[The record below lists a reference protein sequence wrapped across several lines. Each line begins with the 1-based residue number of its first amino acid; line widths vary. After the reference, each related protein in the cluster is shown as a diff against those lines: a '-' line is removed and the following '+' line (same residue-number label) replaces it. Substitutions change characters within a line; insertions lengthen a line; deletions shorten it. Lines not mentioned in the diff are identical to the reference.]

1 MSKKVSWHDQI
12 LPPLNHSNSEI
23 RVLQIKP
30 GFPDSPIRCTFHVT
44 SLDNLDVSYEALSY
58 AWGTGNQNTTH
69 EDIYFGDDDDDTN
82 KVGVTPPLANA
93 LRRLRLLN
101 EPRHVWADALCINQ
115 TDNHE
120 KSLQVSIMGRI
131 YSTCTQGAIWV
142 GPLGEVPEED
152 AQAAL
157 DTISWIAGEQE
168 AHSWM
173 EVSDS
178 EEDSDEESD
187 EDEDEGEDEGEDEDG
202 DEDGDEENEGVAE
215 NGDGESEDEDEDED
229 DDEGDEESED
239 EDHKASRLRRET
251 AAAAFKTLFLLPWW
265 SRIWTVQEAIL
276 PPLATL
282 YWGPCQIPWS
292 TLDKASES
300 FFDDSAPNVP
310 NEFWH
315 NAAIECLTVA
325 LRGLG
330 ASREEELFMLLWRW
344 RHRKATDPR
353 DKVYG
358 LLGFRHDV
366 ALPSVKTCDYT
377 VDVRTLYH
385 KVTIDLINIS
395 TDLQPLLG
403 RGGER
408 SEIPGLASWAVD
420 WDGVKDASKSSKC
433 SFWDHHH
440 WWHFGGFT
448 ADRGMYGVGEGLR
461 VEGDGDVLRVTG
473 LRISKIDMVE
483 DNVPEEIE
491 VPEEVSV
498 AALYRLYGDRWGEL
512 MARYHKQFPDKLFNG
527 GMTAFLSLLTGNLI
541 SDGSEDNNEIAE
553 WVQKMLRTH
562 ILFITDDGRLG
573 LGPRNVRPG
582 QELWIVGG
590 CRIPV
595 ILNTLPKASDKESEV
610 SVTFHSECFVY
621 GIMSGEAVEGRG
633 DQVIEILLR

>member
-58 AWGTGNQNTTH
+58 AWGTDNQNTTH

-82 KVGVTPPLANA
+82 KVGVTLPLANA
-93 LRRLRLLN
+93 LRQLRLLN
-101 EPRHVWADALCINQ
+101 GPRHVWADALCINQ

-131 YSTCTQGAIWV
+131 YSTCTQGAIWL

-178 EEDSDEESD
+178 EEDSE
-187 EDEDEGEDEGEDEDG
+187 
-202 DEDGDEENEGVAE
+202 EEN
-215 NGDGESEDEDEDED
+215 DEDEDEDED
-229 DDEGDEESED
+229 ANSDEDEQDESED
-239 EDHKASRLRRET
+239 DDEDNDDDESQDSDHKASALKRQT
-251 AAAAFKTLFLLPWW
+251 AAAAFKTLFHLP
-265 SRIWTVQEAIL
+265 
-276 PPLATL
+276 
-282 YWGPCQIPWS
+282 C
-292 TLDKASES
+292 

-310 NEFWH
+310 DEFWR
-315 NAAIECLTVA
+315 NAAIESLTVA

-366 ALPSVKTCDYT
+366 SLPSVKTCDYT

-420 WDGVKDASKSSKC
+420 WDGVRDPSMSSEC
-433 SFWDHHH
+433 SFWDHYH
-440 WWHFGGFT
+440 WWHYGGFT

-461 VEGDGDVLRVTG
+461 VQGDDDVLRVTG
-473 LRISKIDMVE
+473 LRVSRIDMVE
-483 DNVPEEIE
+483 DNAPEEIE

-512 MARYHKQFPDKLFNG
+512 MARYHEQFPDKLFSG
-527 GMTAFLSLLTGNLI
+527 GMVAFLSLITGNLVA
-541 SDGSEDNNEIAE
+541 DGSEDNNEIAE

-590 CRIPV
+590 CRIPL
-595 ILNTLPKASDKESEV
+595 ILNPLPKASDKESEV

-621 GIMSGEAVEGRG
+621 GIMSGEALEGRG

>member
-44 SLDNLDVSYEALSY
+44 TLDNLDISYEALSY
-58 AWGTGNQNTTH
+58 AWGTDSHDSTH
-69 EDIYFGDDDDDTN
+69 ENIYFGDDNDDDTQ

-131 YSTCTQGAIWV
+131 YSTCSKGAIWL
-142 GPLGEVPEED
+142 GPLGDIPQED
-152 AQAAL
+152 AQAAF

-168 AHSWM
+168 AASWM

-178 EEDSDEESD
+178 DDDEDEDEYED
-187 EDEDEGEDEGEDEDG
+187 EDEDEG
-202 DEDGDEENEGVAE
+202 V
-215 NGDGESEDEDEDED
+215 GESEDEEGGECDGE
-229 DDEGDEESED
+229 EGDEEDGKDGDD
-239 EDHKASRLRRET
+239 EQDVEAARLKRE
-251 AAAAFKTLFLLPWW
+251 AAATAFKTVLNVPWW

-276 PPLATL
+276 PPNAVV
-282 YWGPCQIPWS
+282 YWGPLEIPWS
-292 TLDKASES
+292 ILDKASES
-300 FFDDSAPNVP
+300 FFNDTAPNVP

-315 NAAIECLTVA
+315 NNAIGFLTAA
-325 LRGLG
+325 LRGLS

-358 LLGFRHDV
+358 LLGFRHDIS
-366 ALPSVKTCDYT
+366 LPSVKMCDYT

-395 TDLQPLLG
+395 TDLQPLMG

-420 WDGVKDASKSSKC
+420 WDGVKDSSKSSKC
-433 SFWDHHH
+433 NFWDHHH

-473 LRISKIDMVE
+473 LRVSRIDMVE
-483 DNVPEEIE
+483 NNLPEEIE
-491 VPEEVSV
+491 VSEEVTV

-512 MARYHKQFPDKLFNG
+512 MTRYHKQFPDKLFKG
-527 GMTAFLSLLTGNLI
+527 GMTAFLSLITGNLV

-553 WVQKMLRTH
+553 WVQKMLRTQA
-562 ILFITDDGRLG
+562 LFITEDGRLG

-582 QELWIVGG
+582 QELWIIGG

-595 ILNTLPKASDKESEV
+595 ILNPLPKTSDKESDV
-610 SVTFHSECFVY
+610 NLTFHSECFVY
-621 GIMSGEAVEGRG
+621 GIMTGEAVEGRG
-633 DQVIEILLR
+633 DQVIEILLH

>member
-1 MSKKVSWHDQI
+1 MAKKVSWHDQI

-30 GFPDSPIRCTFHVT
+30 GFPDSPIRCKFHVT
-44 SLDNLDVSYEALSY
+44 TLDNLDVSYEALSY
-58 AWGTGNQNTTH
+58 AWGTDSQNTAH
-69 EDIYFGDDDDDTN
+69 EDVYLGDDDEDTN
-82 KVGVTPPLANA
+82 KVGVTPSLANA

-131 YSTCTQGAIWV
+131 YSACTQGVIWL
-142 GPLGEVPEED
+142 GPLDDIPQDD

-157 DTISWIAGEQE
+157 DTISWIAGEQA

-178 EEDSDEESD
+178 EEDSDE
-187 EDEDEGEDEGEDEDG
+187 DG
-202 DEDGDEENEGVAE
+202 DEDGDE
-215 NGDGESEDEDEDED
+215 DEDEDED
-229 DDEGDEESED
+229 VKSNGQGEDEAGDEDGNGGEDEEED
-239 EDHKASRLRRET
+239 EDEEESKDDEATRLKRET
-251 AAAAFKTLFLLPWW
+251 TATAFKTLFNVPWW

-276 PPLATL
+276 PPRAIL
-282 YWGPCQIPWS
+282 YWGPYQIPWS
-292 TLDKASES
+292 TLDKAADS

-310 NEFWH
+310 DEFWH
-315 NAAIECLTVA
+315 NDAIGSLTAA
-325 LRGLG
+325 LRGLS

-366 ALPSVKTCDYT
+366 SLASVKMCDYT

-385 KVTIDLINIS
+385 KVTIDLVNIS

-420 WDGVKDASKSSKC
+420 WDGVKDSSKSSKC
-433 SFWDHHH
+433 NFWDHHH

-473 LRISKIDMVE
+473 LRLSKIAMVE
-483 DNVPEEIE
+483 DNVPEDIQ
-491 VPEEVSV
+491 VSEEVTV

-512 MARYHKQFPDKLFNG
+512 MTRYHKQFPDKLFNG
-527 GMTAFLSLLTGNLI
+527 GMTAFLSLITGNLV
-541 SDGSEDNNEIAE
+541 SDGSEDTNEIAE
-553 WVQKMLRTH
+553 WVQKMLRTQA
-562 ILFITDDGRLG
+562 LFITDDGRLG
-573 LGPRNVRPG
+573 LGPRNVRQG

-595 ILNTLPKASDKESEV
+595 ILNPLPKASDKEPEV
-610 SVTFHSECFVY
+610 SLTFHSECFVY
-621 GIMSGEAVEGRG
+621 GIMTGEAVEGRG
-633 DQVIEILLR
+633 DEVIEILLR

>member
-187 EDEDEGEDEGEDEDG
+187 EDEDEDEGEDEGEDEDG

-229 DDEGDEESED
+229 DDEDDEESED

-276 PPLATL
+276 PPSQPSTGAPARSP
-282 YWGPCQIPWS
+282 GPPS
-292 TLDKASES
+292 TKPPTASS
-300 FFDDSAPNVP
+300 TTRPQTSPTSSGTTAPSSASPSPYAASAPP
-310 NEFWH
+310 
-315 NAAIECLTVA
+315 ARRSSSCCSGAGDTGKPRI
-325 LRGLG
+325 RGTRCT
-330 ASREEELFMLLWRW
+330 A
-344 RHRKATDPR
+344 
-353 DKVYG
+353 
-358 LLGFRHDV
+358 
-366 ALPSVKTCDYT
+366 C
-377 VDVRTLYH
+377 
-385 KVTIDLINIS
+385 
-395 TDLQPLLG
+395 
-403 RGGER
+403 
-408 SEIPGLASWAVD
+408 WA
-420 WDGVKDASKSSKC
+420 
-433 SFWDHHH
+433 F
-440 WWHFGGFT
+440 
-448 ADRGMYGVGEGLR
+448 
-461 VEGDGDVLRVTG
+461 
-473 LRISKIDMVE
+473 
-483 DNVPEEIE
+483 
-491 VPEEVSV
+491 
-498 AALYRLYGDRWGEL
+498 
-512 MARYHKQFPDKLFNG
+512 
-527 GMTAFLSLLTGNLI
+527 GMTSLCP
-541 SDGSEDNNEIAE
+541 
-553 WVQKMLRTH
+553 Q
-562 ILFITDDGRLG
+562 
-573 LGPRNVRPG
+573 
-582 QELWIVGG
+582 
-590 CRIPV
+590 
-595 ILNTLPKASDKESEV
+595 
-610 SVTFHSECFVY
+610 
-621 GIMSGEAVEGRG
+621 
-633 DQVIEILLR
+633 

>member
-58 AWGTGNQNTTH
+58 AWGTDNQNTTH

-82 KVGVTPPLANA
+82 KVGVTLPLANA
-93 LRRLRLLN
+93 LRQLRLLN
-101 EPRHVWADALCINQ
+101 GPRHVWADALCINQ

-131 YSTCTQGAIWV
+131 YSTCTQGAIWL

-173 EVSDS
+173 EVSDTS
-178 EEDSDEESD
+178 
-187 EDEDEGEDEGEDEDG
+187 
-202 DEDGDEENEGVAE
+202 AL
-215 NGDGESEDEDEDED
+215 
-229 DDEGDEESED
+229 
-239 EDHKASRLRRET
+239 KRQT
-251 AAAAFKTLFLLPWW
+251 AAAAFKTLFHLPWW

-282 YWGPCQIPWS
+282 YWGPCQIPRS
-292 TLDKASES
+292 TLAKAADS

-310 NEFWH
+310 DEFWR
-315 NAAIECLTVA
+315 NAAIESLTVA

-330 ASREEELFMLLWRW
+330 ASRDEELFMLLWRW

-366 ALPSVKTCDYT
+366 SLPSVKTCDYT

-385 KVTIDLINIS
+385 KVTIDLINMS

-420 WDGVKDASKSSKC
+420 WDGVRDPSMSSKC
-433 SFWDHHH
+433 SFWDHYH
-440 WWHFGGFT
+440 WWHYGGFT

-461 VEGDGDVLRVTG
+461 VQGDDDVLRVTG
-473 LRISKIDMVE
+473 LRVSRIDMVE

-512 MARYHKQFPDKLFNG
+512 MARYHEQFPDKLFSG
-527 GMTAFLSLLTGNLI
+527 GMVAFLSLITGNLVA
-541 SDGSEDNNEIAE
+541 DGSEDNNEIAE

-590 CRIPV
+590 CRIPL
-595 ILNTLPKASDKESEV
+595 ILNPLPKASDKESEV

-621 GIMSGEAVEGRG
+621 GIMSGEALEGRG